1 MRKICAI
8 LFIFILF
15 APCMQMEADN
25 AATKDS
31 VMQIVKRYSPKDRL
45 RLLNDWSQKYTFD
58 RDTDIYAKLLLSEA
72 KRQNDNKYLANAYL
86 YLSVF
91 YQNQDPDNTRFYTS
105 KAEPLL
111 LAQKRYEEF
120 FILKYFDI
128 VTLTYSIKSEAV
140 LPEVNNIK
148 LIAKKVNYPIGAV
161 LADIGLAYF
170 YHSTNLLEEEN
181 KLNEECSK
189 KLESLDAPTSIKIL
203 LLFRKISSNT
213 NIQER
218 NADLNTFNNLI
229 EECKKEGITYI
240 AGIYTMK
247 LMKYVYYMNLGING
261 IITFNADT
269 VLHYMTFMKKYVR
282 DNDMRGEKDR
292 LLYFDFYYA
301 YLTQDY
307 DKALKLSKEMMDSN
321 LKSKIMDNY
330 LSLLRARNN
339 ILKMMG
345 YPKEALEG
353 NRRYVNLVDSFHSK
367 TVYKELA
374 TLRNQS
380 EINNLEVKNQ
390 QMKLNASQSR
400 LQIISLISVGGV
412 LALICT
418 LLVYMSWS
426 AHKRSIRSKKAEI
439 KAIEADKMKSA
450 FLANMNHEIR
460 TPLSAIV
467 GFSELITDE
476 EDFATRKKYA
486 DIIISNN
493 ELLEQLIGEALDIS
507 KIESNSIDIIYNY
520 ISLLPVMESIYNSTK
535 VRLSNSV
542 ELILDPCED
551 FIFYTDRIRLIQIMN
566 NLINNAIKHT
576 DEGHIRF
583 GYKKEENNVRF
594 YVEDTGEGIPK
605 DQLNTIFIRFTQLN
619 EANKSVSGV
628 GLGLAICKGIL
639 KQMDG
644 TISVTSTMGKGSIF
658 SFTLPFVLSKIRKE
672 ENNE

>member
-1 MRKICAI
+1 MSGKVKILLLISLLIFCNANMRADASFNKDSLMIV
-8 LFIFILF
+8 LSKLSDSSQLKLMDT
-15 APCMQMEADN
+15 CMQMEADN

-247 LMKYVYYMNLGING
+247 LMM
-261 IITFNADT
+261 
-269 VLHYMTFMKKYVR
+269 
-282 DNDMRGEKDR
+282 EKNW
-292 LLYFDFYYA
+292 
-301 YLTQDY
+301 Q
-307 DKALKLSKEMMDSN
+307 
-321 LKSKIMDNY
+321 
-330 LSLLRARNN
+330 
-339 ILKMMG
+339 
-345 YPKEALEG
+345 
-353 NRRYVNLVDSFHSK
+353 
-367 TVYKELA
+367 
-374 TLRNQS
+374 
-380 EINNLEVKNQ
+380 
-390 QMKLNASQSR
+390 
-400 LQIISLISVGGV
+400 
-412 LALICT
+412 
-418 LLVYMSWS
+418 
-426 AHKRSIRSKKAEI
+426 
-439 KAIEADKMKSA
+439 
-450 FLANMNHEIR
+450 
-460 TPLSAIV
+460 
-467 GFSELITDE
+467 
-476 EDFATRKKYA
+476 
-486 DIIISNN
+486 
-493 ELLEQLIGEALDIS
+493 
-507 KIESNSIDIIYNY
+507 
-520 ISLLPVMESIYNSTK
+520 
-535 VRLSNSV
+535 
-542 ELILDPCED
+542 
-551 FIFYTDRIRLIQIMN
+551 
-566 NLINNAIKHT
+566 
-576 DEGHIRF
+576 
-583 GYKKEENNVRF
+583 
-594 YVEDTGEGIPK
+594 
-605 DQLNTIFIRFTQLN
+605 TIH
-619 EANKSVSGV
+619 
-628 GLGLAICKGIL
+628 
-639 KQMDG
+639 
-644 TISVTSTMGKGSIF
+644 
-658 SFTLPFVLSKIRKE
+658 
-672 ENNE
+672 

>member
-8 LFIFILF
+8 LFIFILV

-218 NADLNTFNNLI
+218 NAD
-229 EECKKEGITYI
+229 
-240 AGIYTMK
+240 
-247 LMKYVYYMNLGING
+247 
-261 IITFNADT
+261 
-269 VLHYMTFMKKYVR
+269 
-282 DNDMRGEKDR
+282 
-292 LLYFDFYYA
+292 
-301 YLTQDY
+301 
-307 DKALKLSKEMMDSN
+307 
-321 LKSKIMDNY
+321 
-330 LSLLRARNN
+330 
-339 ILKMMG
+339 
-345 YPKEALEG
+345 
-353 NRRYVNLVDSFHSK
+353 
-367 TVYKELA
+367 
-374 TLRNQS
+374 
-380 EINNLEVKNQ
+380 
-390 QMKLNASQSR
+390 
-400 LQIISLISVGGV
+400 
-412 LALICT
+412 
-418 LLVYMSWS
+418 
-426 AHKRSIRSKKAEI
+426 
-439 KAIEADKMKSA
+439 
-450 FLANMNHEIR
+450 
-460 TPLSAIV
+460 
-467 GFSELITDE
+467 
-476 EDFATRKKYA
+476 
-486 DIIISNN
+486 
-493 ELLEQLIGEALDIS
+493 
-507 KIESNSIDIIYNY
+507 
-520 ISLLPVMESIYNSTK
+520 
-535 VRLSNSV
+535 
-542 ELILDPCED
+542 
-551 FIFYTDRIRLIQIMN
+551 
-566 NLINNAIKHT
+566 
-576 DEGHIRF
+576 
-583 GYKKEENNVRF
+583 
-594 YVEDTGEGIPK
+594 
-605 DQLNTIFIRFTQLN
+605 
-619 EANKSVSGV
+619 
-628 GLGLAICKGIL
+628 
-639 KQMDG
+639 
-644 TISVTSTMGKGSIF
+644 
-658 SFTLPFVLSKIRKE
+658 
-672 ENNE
+672 